1 MVERN
6 PLTGAVVRW
15 RIKGGS
21 HSENYETEGEAI
33 AAAWEIT
40 PPGEQRPEVR
50 AFDDTRYP
58 PADPG
63 PVDTRMFQGTM
74 LEERMSVEQVVFS
87 QASSHEIQRELM
99 HRLEGQAFR
108 RDMEFDRSQVE
119 IESIEDP
126 ARFAIKVVG
135 RVLAWKSDDLAI
147 MGSIPILARGRNE
160 VCVSLPPQRWALG
173 MDQMETNKIALLR
186 EERLGWQI
194 VGTTEKGFTFN
205 TSTSLT

>member
-63 PVDTRMFQGTM
+63 PVDVRTFQGTM
-74 LEERMSVEQVVFS
+74 IEERMSVEKRVFDTAT
-87 QASSHEIQRELM
+87 QMDIQRELM
-99 HRLEGQAFR
+99 HRLMSTAER
-108 RDMEFDRSQVE
+108 RNLEFDRAQVD
-119 IESIEDP
+119 IESFDDP
-126 ARFAIKVVG
+126 ARFAVKVVA
-135 RVLAWKSDDLAI
+135 RVLAWRKEDLAI
-147 MGSIPILARGRNE
+147 IGSIPILARGRNE
-160 VCVSLPPQRWALG
+160 VCVSIAPQRWALG
-173 MDQMETNKIALLR
+173 MDQMETNQIALLR

-194 VGTTEKGFTFN
+194 LGTTSEGFTFN